1 LLGDAVVGCVR
12 LEEVE
17 LGVGVLVPGEVGVV
31 LVLFLGVTGEEFPTL
46 EQVIV
51 E

>member
-1 LLGDAVVGCVR
+1 MLGDAVVGCVR

-17 LGVGVLVPGEVGVV
+17 LGVGVPVPDEFGVV
-31 LVLFLGVTGEEFPTL
+31 LVLFLGVTGEEVPTL
-46 EQVIV
+46 EQVII